1 MTSMGMGLTIEGLLE
16 FADMNPELGS
26 RVVVNMHPRGKG
38 YICTPLK
45 TYTHTRKNAS
55 WETILSCWGLD
66 LGWSC

>member
-45 TYTHTRKNAS
+45 TYTHTHTPEKMRVGRQS
-55 WETILSCWGLD
+55 FPVGGST
-66 LGWSC
+66 